1 MNTTRDNSRTS
12 GRSTQAAGRAGKPTL
27 EDPSKDRVVTL
38 AALSRQLPD
47 RLLARQ
53 LAGQLKE
60 ETGRSVL
67 LIHLGSTGG
76 SRLNW
81 NRITPRGNGEFSLAG
96 HLQVLGS
103 MAGEL
108 TVDVA
113 QAGWRNGQL
122 KSLLQHCQEHFHY
135 ILLRTDAG
143 VAVPLLNDCLHQ
155 SGRAFLL
162 IQPRSKDLYHRDL
175 LLREL
180 RSDPSQGLG
189 TIRTVFCRS
198 KGEPHQSE
206 LLRNIQAG
214 QHAYVHDC
222 PAVGST
228 EEEADFTAS
237 FKEDLR
243 RLAREIGRC
252 RVGLALSSGGARG
265 LAHVGVLQVLEE
277 NGIHIDVVA
286 GCSMGSYVGA
296 VWAFGYDGVYM
307 EKLAREVEHRWGI
320 FELVDPFLFPR
331 RGFMR
336 GDKVKN
342 RLQRSIGDVHFAELR
357 RPFRVVA
364 TNLSTLER
372 VVFSTGEVAEA
383 VHASSAIPGTC
394 APVTINGVQ
403 YTDGGVCDPMPVD
416 LLEDMGIEKII
427 AVNTI
432 PTPAL
437 MRYSEE
443 LRRESMVAG
452 RPRSNRLAN
461 LLNQYVNYFAP
472 GNILDTIF
480 RSFHGA
486 QMRVAEQ
493 ACRRADLVIR
503 PICFDGRW
511 HDFTH
516 PGKYIAIGRR
526 EAESR
531 LDQVKALLKRSPQ
544 NHENRTTHNT
554 LATVA

>member
-1 MNTTRDNSRTS
+1 MTGEVDLDA
-12 GRSTQAAGRAGKPTL
+12 TQ
-27 EDPSKDRVVTL
+27 
-38 AALSRQLPD
+38 
-47 RLLARQ
+47 
-53 LAGQLKE
+53 
-60 ETGRSVL
+60 
-67 LIHLGSTGG
+67 
-76 SRLNW
+76 
-81 NRITPRGNGEFSLAG
+81 G
-96 HLQVLGS
+96 H
-103 MAGEL
+103 
-108 TVDVA
+108 
-113 QAGWRNGQL
+113 WRNGQL
-122 KSLLQHCQEHFHY
+122 KALLQHCLEHFHY
-135 ILLRTDAG
+135 ILVRTDPG
-143 VAVPLLNDCLHQ
+143 VAVPLLKDCLQ
-155 SGRAFLL
+155 LSGQAYLL
-162 IQPRSKDLYHRDL
+162 IQPDSKDLYHRDL

-180 RSDPSQGLG
+180 RSDPTTGMG
-189 TIRTVFCRS
+189 RIRTVFCRA
-198 KGEPHQSE
+198 KGETPQCE
-206 LLRNIQAG
+206 LLRRLEPG
-214 QHAYVHDC
+214 LHGYVHDC
-222 PAVGST
+222 PPPDHREGDGGLTSA
-228 EEEADFTAS
+228 FR
-237 FKEDLR
+237 EDLR

-252 RVGLALSSGGARG
+252 RIGLALSSGGARG

-277 NGIHIDVVA
+277 NDIHIDVVA

-336 GDKVKN
+336 GEKVKN
-342 RLQRSIGDVHFAELR
+342 RLQRSIGDIHFSELR

-372 VVFSTGEVAEA
+372 VVFSTGDVAEA

-394 APVTINGVQ
+394 APVTINGEQ
-403 YTDGGVCDPMPVD
+403 YIDGGVCDPMPVD
-416 LLEDMGIEKII
+416 LLEDMGIERII

-443 LRRESMVAG
+443 LRRESMDAG
-452 RPRSNRLAN
+452 RPRSNRFVN
-461 LLNQYVNYFAP
+461 LLNKYVNYFAP

-493 ACRRADLVIR
+493 SCRRADLVIR

-516 PGKYIAIGRR
+516 PGKYIAIGRC

-531 LDQVKALLKRSPQ
+531 LDQVKALLKRTPSH
-544 NHENRTTHNT
+544 HEDRTTYHT
-554 LATVA
+554 LATTA